1 MKGKQLIRKLRR
13 LGVIIIES
21 RGKGG
26 HVLAKFGVKQA
37 TIPVHGDV
45 DLGNIFIKKICKQL
59 SIDPNEIV

>member
-13 LGVIIIES
+13 LGVTIIEN

-26 HVLAKFGVKQA
+26 HVLAKFQAKQA

-45 DLGNIFIKKICKQL
+45 DLGNIFIKKYANNWALTQMK
-59 SIDPNEIV
+59 